1 MKISKSRF
9 LLEIA
14 IVIIFF
20 GFWVSVIIIGV
31 RSHFSVPMVKSIDF
45 HKWIAVHQP
54 IIIDLR
60 ESIEIERDPLDYQPT
75 IHLPFLYI
83 KDRLEHISIPQNH
96 KILLV
101 CSDGNRARLIAS
113 LLYKRGIK
121 SYYLKSGLHYVNRTR
136 LKN

>member
-1 MKISKSRF
+1 MSNMKISKSRF

-20 GFWVSVIIIGV
+20 GFWVSVIIIGA
-31 RSHFSVPMVKSIDF
+31 RSHFSVPTVKSIDF

-60 ESIEIERDPLDYQPT
+60 ESVEIGREPLDYQPT

-113 LLYKRGIK
+113 LLNKRGIK

-136 LKN
+136 

>member
-1 MKISKSRF
+1 MSNIQISKSR
-9 LLEIA
+9 LALEIA

-20 GFWVSVIIIGV
+20 GFWVSVIIIGAK
-31 RSHFSVPMVKSIDF
+31 SHFSVPTVKSKDF
-45 HKWIAVHQP
+45 HNWIAVHRP

-60 ESIEIERDPLDYQPT
+60 ESIEIRREPLNYQPT

-83 KDRLEHISIPQNH
+83 NNRLDRISIPQNH
-96 KILLV
+96 KILFV

-113 LLYKRGIK
+113 LLNKRGIK

-136 LKN
+136 